1 MADIT
6 EKMNQLSVK
15 ETTPANAETYSLHI
29 SDLDKSVNESNLY
42 DLFSQFGVVVS
53 IKLCRDAVTKE
64 SLCHAYVNYP
74 EKEFAVNAL
83 EQLNFSE
90 INGKQ
95 CRITWAIK
103 DLDGLKNSASNV
115 YVKHLSPDVDDAGF
129 YAIFKTFGEILSS
142 KIQYD
147 SEGKSKGFGF
157 VQYKDKQSAENVISA
172 MNGVE
177 LEPGYVLS
185 VCAHMTKEQRDTKLQ
200 NIKNEY
206 TNVFFKNV
214 SAEGSDEEIKQ
225 LFSEKGE
232 VSSFTIS
239 RKEKSPVVYG
249 FCNFVKHEDAVKAVE
264 ALNDS
269 EFKGFKIFVGR
280 AQKTHERKAELQKA
294 HNQAIQERNAKF
306 QDCNLFIKNIP
317 KSFKEEKLQELF
329 SPYGEIVSCKISTRG
344 DDSLG
349 HGFVLFSKKEE
360 AAAAIEGLNGT
371 TIEQKDLYVG
381 LFQKKADR
389 SNMLNREFE
398 QKFNRFGGP
407 GVPMGVPN
415 FPQGMPPQMMY
426 PNVYPGQIPPN
437 GFNQIPMRG
446 FPIQQRMTQFPPQ
459 FKHQLGSKWFGH
471 VLAAVGGSEE
481 KANEVTNMLLSLPE
495 TKLSAMIADE
505 TAFNQELNE
514 AVRAFEGAAQ

>member
-1 MADIT
+1 MAEIT
-6 EKMNQLSVK
+6 EQMNQLSVK

-42 DLFSQFGVVVS
+42 DLFSQFGVVIS

-103 DLDGLKNSASNV
+103 DLDGLKNNESNV

-129 YAIFKTFGEILSS
+129 YAIFKTFGEIVSS

-185 VCAHMTKEQRDTKLQ
+185 VCAHMTKEQRDAKIQ
-200 NIKNEY
+200 SIKNGF

-214 SAEGSDEEIKQ
+214 GAEGSDEEIKKM
-225 LFSEKGE
+225 FSDIGE
-232 VSSFTIS
+232 VLSFTVS
-239 RKEKSPVVYG
+239 RREKSPVVYG
-249 FCNFVKHEDAVKAVE
+249 FCNFAKHEDAVKAVE
-264 ALNDS
+264 SLNNV
-269 EFKGFKIFVGR
+269 EFKGFKMFVSR
-280 AQKTHERKAELQKA
+280 AQKSYERKAELKRA
-294 HNQAIQERNAKF
+294 HDKAIQERNEKYR
-306 QDCNLFIKNIP
+306 DCNLFVKNIP
-317 KSFKEEKLQELF
+317 KSFKNDKLKELF
-329 SPYGEIVSCKISTRG
+329 APYGEIVSCKISTAG
-344 DDSLG
+344 EDSLG

-360 AAAAIEGLNGT
+360 AAAAIEALNGT

-381 LFQKKADR
+381 LFQNRADR

-407 GVPMGVPN
+407 GVPMGVPA

-426 PNVYPGQIPPN
+426 PNVYPGQMPPN
-437 GFNQIPMRG
+437 GFNQMPMRG
-446 FPIQQRMTQFPPQ
+446 FPMQQRMAPFSPQ
-459 FKHQLGSKWFGH
+459 FKHQLGSKWFGA
-471 VLAAVGGSEE
+471 VLAAVGGSDE
-481 KANEVTNMLLSLPE
+481 KANEVTNMLLKLPDN
-495 TKLSAMIADE
+495 KLNVMMADE
-505 TAFNQELNE
+505 NAFNQELTE
-514 AVRAFEGAAQ
+514 AVRSFEGASQ